1 VGSTS
6 FLRQTGN
13 IVLTARLLGHASIAT
28 TSRFYEHLNLE
39 DLRQAQVEAGV
50 VSKVIE
56 NRKKRKIGSAD

>member
-1 VGSTS
+1 M
-6 FLRQTGN
+6 
-13 IVLTARLLGHASIAT
+13 LTARLLGHASIAT